1 MNTIL
6 QKYLVFI
13 KLNQFMMSCFGHTH
27 ICLAGEE
34 KYEKP
39 REFLQRDRISTFV
52 AATPSLSSN

>member
-13 KLNQFMMSCFGHTH
+13 KFNWFMMSCFGHAH

-39 REFLQRDRISTFV
+39 RELLQRGRISTSV
-52 AATPSLSSN
+52 ASTPSLSSN